1 MERYLILIVCAVS
14 LISFGKAQDPSG
26 QTGQAT
32 EAAGAIEKEIIA
44 LEHEKVEAMR
54 QGGAVASDW
63 FVRHYAE
70 DIDYI
75 SGNGASF
82 TKAQTVDEF
91 RSGERKLRRLNH
103 DQVRVRVYGS
113 NTAVLTYRGDDIM
126 DRKGK
131 ITGGV
136 VRTTDVYVKQEDG
149 VWRIAVHH
157 VTPVLAQ

>member
-1 MERYLILIVCAVS
+1 MLIVCAVS
-14 LISFGKAQDPSG
+14 LITFGKAHDPFG
-26 QTGQAT
+26 QTGQAP
-32 EAAGAIEKEIIA
+32 EAAGAVEKEIID

-54 QGGAVASDW
+54 QGGAVAADW

-91 RSGERKLRRLNH
+91 RSGDRKLRRLNH
-103 DQVRVRVYGS
+103 EQIRVRVYGN

-126 DRKGK
+126 ERNGK
-131 ITGGV
+131 ITSGV
-136 VRTTDVYVKQEDG
+136 VRTTDVYVRQEDG